1 MELKKRLKVF
11 ALVLVL
17 FSGLALTKEA
27 DFPCKTTN
35 LGLAPE
41 LAEKIESYIKEKM
54 KSWHSPGLALGIV
67 QAKEGLVYQGY
78 FGWADIKEKK
88 PIREDTVFCIGSIS
102 KTFTAIGLMQQ
113 WEKGKFKLN
122 DPVNQYLSFPLIQ
135 PRKEGCREVTFLDL
149 FTHTSG
155 GGELMG
161 WYQLQHP
168 IKTIFVPAPKPRPP
182 LEEVLAGGI
191 RPGVCPGVKFAYCN
205 YCYAGLGLLLEKI
218 SGERFSEYMEE
229 HIFALLGLELS
240 GFEESEELISHLA
253 QGYHYQGSLKR
264 FASSHFFR
272 TAIPPAGG
280 MLSCVRDLSLYLQ
293 ALLNQGKGKNG
304 QILKPETLKL
314 MLTPHYQLDPGL
326 GGIGI
331 CFFITNFSG
340 RNFYGHGGAVPG
352 FGSQIYFSP
361 QLGLGVVVLC
371 NIMNKAPYEISAGIV
386 KILLGMEPGA
396 KIAPA
401 QINEKVAKE
410 FEGYYGSVEPEF
422 LSDFRFNMATLGA
435 YQIRFKNG
443 KLFLKSLRP
452 GKKYRLVPVRA
463 EGPYFY
469 QILVPGTERY
479 RYLIFKP
486 SESGEK
492 QAIWVGLNQ
501 YIRQDKKQIARTRL
515 KALGWMFLPAEF

>member
-1 MELKKRLKVF
+1 
-11 ALVLVL
+11 
-17 FSGLALTKEA
+17 
-27 DFPCKTTN
+27 
-35 LGLAPE
+35 
-41 LAEKIESYIKEKM
+41 
-54 KSWHSPGLALGIV
+54 
-67 QAKEGLVYQGY
+67 
-78 FGWADIKEKK
+78 
-88 PIREDTVFCIGSIS
+88 
-102 KTFTAIGLMQQ
+102 
-113 WEKGKFKLN
+113 
-122 DPVNQYLSFPLIQ
+122 
-135 PRKEGCREVTFLDL
+135 
-149 FTHTSG
+149 
-155 GGELMG
+155 MG

-168 IKTIFVPAPKPRPP
+168 IKTIFVPAQKPRPP

-229 HIFALLGLELS
+229 NIFALLGLELS

-264 FASSHFFR
+264 FAPSHFFR
-272 TAIPPAGG
+272 TA
-280 MLSCVRDLSLYLQ
+280 
-293 ALLNQGKGKNG
+293 QGKGKNG
-304 QILKPETLKL
+304 QILKSGTLKL

-401 QINEKVAKE
+401 QINEKDIMAQLSRSSSLISGLIWQPWEHIKS
-410 FEGYYGSVEPEF
+410 GSKMGSCF
-422 LSDFRFNMATLGA
+422 
-435 YQIRFKNG
+435 
-443 KLFLKSLRP
+443 
-452 GKKYRLVPVRA
+452 
-463 EGPYFY
+463 
-469 QILVPGTERY
+469 
-479 RYLIFKP
+479 
-486 SESGEK
+486 
-492 QAIWVGLNQ
+492 
-501 YIRQDKKQIARTRL
+501 
-515 KALGWMFLPAEF
+515 